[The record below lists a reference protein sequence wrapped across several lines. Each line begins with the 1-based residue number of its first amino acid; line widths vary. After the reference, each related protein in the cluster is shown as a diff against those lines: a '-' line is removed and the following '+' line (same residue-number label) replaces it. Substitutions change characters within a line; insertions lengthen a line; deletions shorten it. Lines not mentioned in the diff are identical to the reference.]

1 MSDQPPVQP
10 SGQQSHR
17 NPFVTA
23 LLIFIGII
31 LLLPGLCS
39 LIFSALT
46 LSQGGLFG
54 PGSGFD
60 SPIVI
65 LWLICLLISA
75 GGVALIMFAIRR

>member
-1 MSDQPPVQP
+1 MSHQPPAQP
-10 SGQQSHR
+10 SGQAPRR

-39 LIFSALT
+39 LIFAALT

-54 PGSGFD
+54 PGSSFD
-60 SPIVI
+60 SPITM